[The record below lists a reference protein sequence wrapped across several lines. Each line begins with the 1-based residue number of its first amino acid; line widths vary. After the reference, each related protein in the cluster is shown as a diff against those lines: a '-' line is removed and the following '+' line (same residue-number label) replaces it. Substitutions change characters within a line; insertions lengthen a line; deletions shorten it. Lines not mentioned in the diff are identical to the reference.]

1 METLKP
7 TQSRRDVE
15 RLSQQL
21 GEPAW
26 LREARL
32 RAWDA
37 FARLSW
43 PTRKNEAWR
52 YTELDPAWF
61 ERELLEAGPA
71 ELRERDAL
79 PRAVRERLAASD
91 AEAALVFEDGRLV
104 YAALPQELLERGV
117 VLESLHAALSNHG
130 EHVEGALYQA
140 VTETSLQGPEDRL
153 AALNAAL
160 WNHGAFVYV
169 PAGVEL
175 AAPIGIFHYASRPGK
190 LSLGRTLIVLD
201 DNAAATVIEE
211 YLSDGLERTH
221 VAVGELLLR
230 PGARLRHAGVQTWG
244 FGVRHFHR
252 QRALLERD
260 AVLLDL
266 AVNLGGTLART
277 EVASELVGPGADSE
291 MLGVYFA
298 GRDQHLDHYTTQHHV
313 SAQARSDVYY
323 KGAASANG
331 RVVYQGLIQLEPT
344 AQKTDA
350 YQTNRNLLLSRQARA
365 ESVPQLEIA
374 ANDVR
379 CSHGSSTA
387 PVDEEQLFYLATRGL
402 PRVQA
407 EQLLVAAFL
416 EEVLGR
422 VPLEELREHIARIIE
437 DRLRAS

>member
-1 METLKP
+1 MQTVQTSIWQKEL
-7 TQSRRDVE
+7 E
-15 RLSQQL
+15 RLVQAGPDWL
-21 GEPAW
+21 G
-26 LREARL
+26 RARS
-32 RAWDA
+32 RA
-37 FARLSW
+37 FATFEKLEW
-43 PTRKNEAWR
+43 PTTKNEPWR
-52 YTELDPAWF
+52 YTRLDPALFSLPF
-61 ERELLEAGPA
+61 ESGTG
-71 ELRERDAL
+71 
-79 PRAVRERLAASD
+79 ERLEFEELPEQLRRRLEESD
-91 AEAALVFEDGRLV
+91 AEAALVFVDGELV
-104 YAALPQELLERGV
+104 YSRLPGELAEKGV
-117 VLESLHAALSNHG
+117 VLCSLEEALERYG
-130 EHVEGALYQA
+130 EHVEGAIYQA
-140 VTETSLQGPEDRL
+140 VGESGLNGPEDKL
-153 AALNAAL
+153 AALNSAL
-160 WNHGAFVYV
+160 WSYGAFVYV

-175 AAPIGIFHYASRPGK
+175 AAPLGVFHYASRGGVQ
-190 LSLGRTLIVLD
+190 SHSRTLILLD
-201 DNAAATVIEE
+201 DNAGATFIEE
-211 YLSDGLERTH
+211 YLSPELPGRTQT
-221 VAVGELLLR
+221 AVSEILLR

-244 FGVRHFHR
+244 AGVSHFHR

-298 GRDQHLDHYTTQHHV
+298 GAGQHLDHYTTQHHT

-323 KGAASANG
+323 KGAATADG
-331 RVVYQGLIQLEPT
+331 KVVYQGLIRLEPG

-387 PVDEEQLFYLATRGL
+387 PVDEGQIFYMQTRGIS
-402 PRVQA
+402 RSEA

-422 VPLEELREHIARIIE
+422 VPLEK
-437 DRLRAS
+437 LRAHIGGIINERLAG